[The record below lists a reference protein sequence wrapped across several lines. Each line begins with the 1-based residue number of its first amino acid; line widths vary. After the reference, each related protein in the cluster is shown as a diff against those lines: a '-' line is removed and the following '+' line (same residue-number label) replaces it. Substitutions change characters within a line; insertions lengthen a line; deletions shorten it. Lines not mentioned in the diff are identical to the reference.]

1 MRNRVL
7 CATIAALSVSAG
19 VLSPVVASADE
30 NTAKISIS
38 NITDFHGRFEYAEN
52 SRKPEQSI
60 PGAERLKCAIDKE
73 AEPFGDNH
81 IFTSSGDNIGASP
94 FAAMLLDD
102 APTIDVL
109 NEMGLKVS
117 AVGNHEFDKGAKD
130 LTDRV
135 IPDADFPYLAANAE
149 TVEGT
154 KPYHVEEVDGVK
166 VAFVGTVTD
175 DMPNLVS
182 PDGIEGITWNDPVAT
197 TNKVAK
203 ELKDSGKADV
213 VVALVHAG
221 GIAPEK
227 FENVDVA
234 FLGHTHTVI
243 NQDEKSTPIVLQAGQ
258 YSQDFANVDLSID
271 RTTKKI
277 TVDEA
282 KVVDNATILGCD
294 KKYPEIATIV
304 DAAKSKAEE
313 QGKQVVAK
321 TPVDFTRGKN
331 EGADSGSNRGV
342 ESSLNNLLAEA
353 AKWSVAAN
361 SSVTPDIGIMNAGG
375 VRDDLPAGDVTYKQA
390 FSVQPFGNEN
400 SYKTLKGADFKEAL
414 EQQWKP
420 GQDRPRLA
428 LGLSNNVSYTYNPD
442 AEQGNRITSITI
454 DGKPMDMEKDYIVAG
469 STFLLGGG
477 DSFDALKKGSEM
489 SNIGLVDVDAFIQ
502 YLKSGEELTP
512 RGQSAVG
519 VKVEQPLKA
528 GQDAKIDLS
537 SLIYSQNDDAK
548 KVTVALEDK
557 DGKKIAE
564 GSADID
570 PALGEKGLG
579 EAGKSSVT
587 LKVPADAKDELTLRI
602 TTDKDTDVTMP
613 VKVEGAQGGDDN
625 GNDNN
630 GGKDNNDGNGNGDN
644 NGKDGSSSSSED
656 GSSAK
661 PLLIGLGVTGLLA
674 ALAGV
679 IVAFVPQFAP
689 VRDQINAALKDFG
702 IQI

>member
-7 CATIAALSVSAG
+7 CATIAALSVSAATI
-19 VLSPVVASADE
+19 SPVIAPTAGAE
-30 NTAKISIS
+30 EKTAKISIS
-38 NITDFHGRFEYAEN
+38 NITDFHGRFEYAED
-52 SRKPEQSI
+52 SKKPENSI

-109 NEMGLKVS
+109 NKMGLKVS
-117 AVGNHEFDKGAKD
+117 AVGNHEFDKGAAD
-130 LTDRV
+130 LSDRV
-135 IPDADFPYLAANAE
+135 IADAEFPYLAANAE
-149 TVEGT
+149 SVEGT
-154 KPYHVEEVDGVK
+154 EPYVIKQLDGVN
-166 VAFVGTVTD
+166 VAFIGTVTA

-197 TNKVAK
+197 TNELAK
-203 ELKDSGKADV
+203 KIKDNKEADV

-221 GIAPEK
+221 DIAPEK
-227 FENVDVA
+227 FQNVDVA
-234 FLGHTHTVI
+234 FLGHTHVYVAP
-243 NQDEKSTPIVLQAGQ
+243 DKSTTPVVAQAGS
-258 YSQDFANVDLSID
+258 YSQGFANVDLSID
-271 RTTKKI
+271 RATKKV

-282 KVVDNATILGCD
+282 KIVDNATVLACD
-294 KKYPEIATIV
+294 TKYPGIAATV
-304 DAAKSKAEE
+304 DEAKAQAEE
-313 QGKQVVAK
+313 QGKQVVANS
-321 TPVDFTRGKN
+321 PIDFTRGKN

-342 ESSLNNLLAEA
+342 ESSLSNLLAEA

-361 SSVTPDIGIMNAGG
+361 SNVTPDIGVMNAGG
-375 VRDDLPAGDVTYKQA
+375 VRDDLPAGDVTYQQA

-420 GQDRPRLA
+420 GADRPRLA

-454 DGKPMDMEKDYIVAG
+454 DGKPMDMDKDYVIAG
-469 STFLLGGG
+469 STFLLAGG
-477 DSFDALKKGSEM
+477 DSFDAFKKGSEM

-502 YLKSGEELTP
+502 YLKSGEELAP

-548 KVTVALEDK
+548 KATVALEDRE
-557 DGKKIAE
+557 GKKLAE
-564 GSADID
+564 GSADIN
-570 PALGEKGLG
+570 PALGEKGFG
-579 EAGKSSVT
+579 EAGTASVS
-587 LKVPADAKDELTLRI
+587 LKVPADAKGELTLRI
-602 TTDKDTDVTMP
+602 TTDKGTDVTMP
-613 VKVEGAQGGDDN
+613 VQV
-625 GNDNN
+625 
-630 GGKDNNDGNGNGDN
+630 DG
-644 NGKDGSSSSSED
+644 GKDGSSASSEN
-656 GSSAK
+656 GSSAR
-661 PLLIGLGVTGLLA
+661 PVLVGLGVAGLLA
-674 ALAGV
+674 AFAGV
-679 IVAFVPQFAP
+679 VVAFVPQFAP
-689 VRDQINAALKDFG
+689 IRDQINTVLKDFG

>member
-7 CATIAALSVSAG
+7 CATIAALSVSAAS
-19 VLSPVVASADE
+19 VSPVVANADE

-38 NITDFHGRFEYAEN
+38 NITDFHGRFEYAED
-52 SRKPEQSI
+52 SRNPEKSV

-135 IPDADFPYLAANAE
+135 IPNADFPYLAANAE
-149 TVEGT
+149 TVKGT

-166 VAFVGTVTD
+166 VAFVGTVTA

-197 TNKVAK
+197 TNTLAK
-203 ELKDSGKADV
+203 QIKDSKEADV

-221 GIAPEK
+221 NISPDK

-234 FLGHTHTVI
+234 FLGHTHVYVAP
-243 NQDEKSTPIVLQAGQ
+243 DKSTTPVVAQAGS
-258 YSQDFANVDLSID
+258 YSQGFANVDLSID
-271 RTTKKI
+271 RDTKEI

-282 KVVDNATILGCD
+282 KVVDNATVLACD
-294 KKYPEIATIV
+294 KANPEIAAIV
-304 DAAKSKAEE
+304 DEAKAQAEE
-313 QGKQVVAK
+313 QGKEVVA
-321 TPVDFTRGKN
+321 TSPIDFTRGKN
-331 EGADSGSNRGV
+331 EGDESGSNRGV
-342 ESSLNNLLAEA
+342 ESSLSNLLAEA

-375 VRDDLPAGDVTYKQA
+375 VRDDLPAGEVTYKQA

-442 AEQGNRITSITI
+442 AEQGERITSITI
-454 DGKPMDMEKDYIVAG
+454 DGKPMDMDKDYVVAG

-477 DSFDALKKGSEM
+477 DSFDALTKGSEM

-502 YLKSGEELTP
+502 YLKSGEELAP

-519 VKVEQPLKA
+519 VKVEQPLKP

-548 KVTVALEDK
+548 KVTVKLED
-557 DGKKIAE
+557 AE
-564 GSADID
+564 GKELASAESDID

-579 EAGKSSVT
+579 EAGTASVN
-587 LKVPADAKDELTLRI
+587 LSVPANAPADAVLRI
-602 TTDKDTDVTMP
+602 TTDKGTDVTMP
-613 VKVEGAQGGDDN
+613 VKVEGSQDGGE
-625 GNDNN
+625 
-630 GGKDNNDGNGNGDN
+630 
-644 NGKDGSSSSSED
+644 DGSSGSSND

-661 PLLIGLGVTGLLA
+661 PVLIGLGVAGLLA

>member
-19 VLSPVVASADE
+19 ALSPVVASADE

-52 SRKPEQSI
+52 SKKPEQSI

-102 APTIDVL
+102 GPTIDVL

-135 IPDADFPYLAANAE
+135 IPEADFPYLAANAE
-149 TVEGT
+149 TVKGT
-154 KPYHVEEVDGVK
+154 EPYHVEEVDGVK

-221 GIAPEK
+221 GISPDK

-271 RTTKKI
+271 RATKKI

-282 KVVDNATILGCD
+282 KVVDNATILSCTD

-304 DAAKSKAEE
+304 DAAEAEAEE

-548 KVTVALEDK
+548 KVTVALENK
-557 DGKKIAE
+557 KGKKIAE

-570 PALGEKGLG
+570 PSLGEKGLG
-579 EAGKSSVT
+579 EAGKASVK
-587 LKVPADAKDELTLRI
+587 LSVPAKVPADAVLRI
-602 TTDKDTDVTMP
+602 TTDKGTDVTMP
-613 VKVEGAQGGDDN
+613 VKVEGGQ
-625 GNDNN
+625 
-630 GGKDNNDGNGNGDN
+630 
-644 NGKDGSSSSSED
+644 DGSSSSSED

-661 PLLIGLGVTGLLA
+661 PLLIGLGVTGLLV

>member
-38 NITDFHGRFEYAEN
+38 NITDFHGRFEYAGN
-52 SRKPEQSI
+52 SKKPEQSI

-149 TVEGT
+149 TVDGT

-271 RTTKKI
+271 RATKKI

-282 KVVDNATILGCD
+282 KVVDNATILGCTD
-294 KKYPEIATIV
+294 KKYPEIAAIV
-304 DAAKSKAEE
+304 DTAKSKAEE

-321 TPVDFTRGKN
+321 TPVDFTRGKD
-331 EGADSGSNRGV
+331 EGEESGSNRGV

-375 VRDDLPAGDVTYKQA
+375 VRDDLPAGDITYKQA

-420 GQDRPRLA
+420 GQDRPRLS

-454 DGKPMDMEKDYIVAG
+454 DGKPMDMDKDYIVAG

-477 DSFDALKKGSEM
+477 DSFDALTKGSEM

-579 EAGKSSVT
+579 EAGKASVN
-587 LKVPADAKDELTLRI
+587 LSVPAKVPADAVLRI

-613 VKVEGAQGGDDN
+613 VKVEGGQEGGE
-625 GNDNN
+625 
-630 GGKDNNDGNGNGDN
+630 
-644 NGKDGSSSSSED
+644 DGSSSSSEN

>member
-19 VLSPVVASADE
+19 VLSPVTATADE
-30 NTAKISIS
+30 NIAKISIS
-38 NITDFHGRFEYAEN
+38 NITDFHGRFAPNDVNVRGTDTRDDE
-52 SRKPEQSI
+52 KSI
-60 PGAERLKCAIDKE
+60 PGAERLKCAIDTE
-73 AEPFGDNH
+73 AEGYGDAH
-81 IFTSSGDNIGASP
+81 ILTSSGDNIGASP
-94 FAAMLLDD
+94 FSAMLLDD
-102 APTIDVL
+102 APTIEVL
-109 NEMGLKVS
+109 NEMGLEVS

-130 LTDRV
+130 LSDRV
-135 IPDADFPYLAANAE
+135 IPDAKFPYLAANAE

-166 VAFVGTVTD
+166 VAFIGTVTD

-197 TNKVAK
+197 TNALAK
-203 ELKDSGKADV
+203 QIKGSKEADV

-221 GIAPEK
+221 GITPDK

-234 FLGHTHTVI
+234 FLGHTHVYVKPDT
-243 NQDEKSTPIVLQAGQ
+243 STAPVVAQAGQ
-258 YSQDFANVDLSID
+258 YSQGFANVDLSID
-271 RTTKKI
+271 RATKKI
-277 TVDEA
+277 TVDDA
-282 KVVDNATILGCD
+282 KVVDNATVLGCTD

-304 DAAKSKAEE
+304 DAAEAEAEE

-331 EGADSGSNRGV
+331 EGAESGSNRGV

-375 VRDDLPAGDVTYKQA
+375 VRDDLPAGDITYQQA

-400 SYKTLKGADFKEAL
+400 SYKTLKGADFKDAL

-454 DGKPMDMEKDYIVAG
+454 DGKPMDMDKDYIVAG

-477 DSFDALKKGSEM
+477 DSFDALTKGSEM

-502 YLKSGEELTP
+502 YLKSGEKLTP

-519 VKVEQPLKA
+519 VKFEQPLKA

-548 KVTVALEDK
+548 KVTVALENK
-557 DGKKIAE
+557 KGKKIAE

-579 EAGKSSVT
+579 EAGKASVK
-587 LKVPADAKDELTLRI
+587 LAVPAKVPADAVLRI
-602 TTDKDTDVTMP
+602 TTDKGTDVTMP
-613 VKVEGAQGGDDN
+613 VEIEGGQKGGQDSSS
-625 GNDNN
+625 
-630 GGKDNNDGNGNGDN
+630 
-644 NGKDGSSSSSED
+644 GSSND

-661 PLLIGLGVTGLLA
+661 PVLIGLGVTGLLA

>member
-19 VLSPVVASADE
+19 TISPIVATADE
-30 NTAKISIS
+30 NAAKISIS
-38 NITDFHGRFEYAEN
+38 NITDFHGRFEYAED
-52 SRKPEQSI
+52 SRNPEKSI

-73 AEPFGDNH
+73 AESFGDNH

-94 FAAMLLDD
+94 FSAMLLGD
-102 APTIDVL
+102 APTIGVL
-109 NEMGLKVS
+109 NEMGLEVS

-130 LTDRV
+130 LTGRV

-154 KPYHVEEVDGVK
+154 KPYHIEEVDGVK
-166 VAFVGTVTD
+166 VAFVGTVTA

-197 TNKVAK
+197 TNTLAK
-203 ELKDSGKADV
+203 QIKDSKEADV

-221 GIAPEK
+221 GISPDK
-227 FENVDVA
+227 FENVDIA
-234 FLGHTHTVI
+234 FLGHTHVYVEPDT
-243 NQDEKSTPIVLQAGQ
+243 STTPVVAQAGS
-258 YSQDFANVDLSID
+258 YSQGFANVDLSID
-271 RTTKKI
+271 RATKEI

-282 KVVDNATILGCD
+282 KVVDNATVLGCD
-294 KKYPEIATIV
+294 KKYPAIATIV
-304 DAAKSKAEE
+304 DAAKAEADE
-313 QGKQVVAK
+313 EGKEVVAK

-331 EGADSGSNRGV
+331 EGAESGSNRGV
-342 ESSLNNLLAEA
+342 ESSLSNLLAEA

-375 VRDDLPAGDVTYKQA
+375 VRDDLPAGDITYKQA

-442 AEQGNRITSITI
+442 AEQGERITSITI
-454 DGKPMDMEKDYIVAG
+454 NGKPMDMDKNYIVAG
-469 STFLLGGG
+469 STFLLTGG
-477 DSFDALKKGSEM
+477 DSFDALTKGSEM

-502 YLKSGEELTP
+502 YLRSGEELTP

-519 VKVEQPLKA
+519 VKGEQQLKA
-528 GQDAKIDLS
+528 GEETKIDLS

-548 KVTVALEDK
+548 KVTVALENK
-557 DGKKIAE
+557 KGKKIAE

-570 PALGEKGLG
+570 PALGEEGLG
-579 EAGKSSVT
+579 EAGTASVN
-587 LKVPADAKDELTLRI
+587 LAVPAKVPANAVLRI
-602 TTDKDTDVTMP
+602 TTDNGTNVTIP
-613 VKVEGAQGGDDN
+613 VKVEGGQEA
-625 GNDNN
+625 GN
-630 GGKDNNDGNGNGDN
+630 
-644 NGKDGSSSSSED
+644 DGSSGSSND

-661 PLLIGLGVTGLLA
+661 PVLIGLGVAGLLA

>member
-1 MRNRVL
+1 M
-7 CATIAALSVSAG
+7 
-19 VLSPVVASADE
+19 
-30 NTAKISIS
+30 
-38 NITDFHGRFEYAEN
+38 
-52 SRKPEQSI
+52 
-60 PGAERLKCAIDKE
+60 
-73 AEPFGDNH
+73 
-81 IFTSSGDNIGASP
+81 
-94 FAAMLLDD
+94 
-102 APTIDVL
+102 
-109 NEMGLKVS
+109 
-117 AVGNHEFDKGAKD
+117 
-130 LTDRV
+130 
-135 IPDADFPYLAANAE
+135 
-149 TVEGT
+149 
-154 KPYHVEEVDGVK
+154 K
-166 VAFVGTVTD
+166 VAFVGTVTA

-197 TNKVAK
+197 TNSLAK
-203 ELKDSGKADV
+203 RIKDSKEADV

-221 GIAPEK
+221 GISPDK

-234 FLGHTHTVI
+234 FLGHTHVYVEP
-243 NQDEKSTPIVLQAGQ
+243 DKSTTPVVAQAGS
-258 YSQDFANVDLSID
+258 YSQGFANVDLSID
-271 RTTKKI
+271 RASKNI

-282 KVVDNATILGCD
+282 KVVNGETVLNCD
-294 KKYPEIATIV
+294 KEYPEIAATV
-304 DAAKSKAEE
+304 DAAKEKAEE

-331 EGADSGSNRGV
+331 EGAESGSNRGV
-342 ESSLNNLLAEA
+342 ESSLSNLLAEA

-361 SSVTPDIGIMNAGG
+361 SNVTPDIGIMNAGG
-375 VRDDLPAGDVTYKQA
+375 VRADLHAGDVTYQQA
-390 FSVQPFGNEN
+390 FEVQPFGNEN
-400 SYKTLKGADFKEAL
+400 SYKTLKGTDFKEAL

-454 DGKPMDMEKDYIVAG
+454 DGKPMDMDKDYIVAG

-477 DSFDALKKGSEM
+477 DSFDALTKGSEM

-502 YLKSGEELTP
+502 YLKSGEELAP

-519 VKVEQPLKA
+519 VKGEQQLKA
-528 GQDAKIDLS
+528 GEETKIDLS

-548 KVTVALEDK
+548 KVTVALENK
-557 DGKKIAE
+557 KGKKIAE

-570 PALGEKGLG
+570 PALGEEGLG
-579 EAGKSSVT
+579 EAGTASVN
-587 LKVPADAKDELTLRI
+587 LAVPAKAPANAVLRI
-602 TTDKDTDVTMP
+602 TADNGTDVTMP
-613 VKVEGAQGGDDN
+613 VTVEGGQDDVN
-625 GNDNN
+625 
-630 GGKDNNDGNGNGDN
+630 
-644 NGKDGSSSSSED
+644 DGSSSSSED

>member
-19 VLSPVVASADE
+19 TISPIVATADE

-38 NITDFHGRFEYAEN
+38 NITDFHGRFEANDQTKKDSSELDTE
-52 SRKPEQSI
+52 KSI

-94 FAAMLLDD
+94 FSAMLLDD

-109 NEMGLKVS
+109 NQMGLKVS
-117 AVGNHEFDKGAKD
+117 AVGNHEFDKGADD
-130 LTDRV
+130 LSKRVTDA
-135 IPDADFPYLAANAE
+135 ADFPYLAANAE

-154 KPYHVEEVDGVK
+154 EPYHVEEVDGVK
-166 VAFVGTVTD
+166 VAFVGTVTA

-197 TNKVAK
+197 TNSLAK
-203 ELKDSGKADV
+203 RIKDSKEADV

-221 GIAPEK
+221 GISPDK

-234 FLGHTHTVI
+234 FLGHTHVYVEP
-243 NQDEKSTPIVLQAGQ
+243 DKSTTPVVAQAGS
-258 YSQDFANVDLSID
+258 YSQGFANVDLSID
-271 RTTKKI
+271 RASKNI

-282 KVVDNATILGCD
+282 KVVNGETVLNCD
-294 KKYPEIATIV
+294 KEYPEIAATV
-304 DAAKSKAEE
+304 DAAKEKAEE

-331 EGADSGSNRGV
+331 EGAESGSNRGV
-342 ESSLNNLLAEA
+342 ESSLSNLLAEA

-361 SSVTPDIGIMNAGG
+361 SNVTPDIGIMNAGG
-375 VRDDLPAGDVTYKQA
+375 VRADLHAGDVTYQQA
-390 FSVQPFGNEN
+390 FEVQPFGNEN
-400 SYKTLKGADFKEAL
+400 SYKTLKGTDFKEAL

-454 DGKPMDMEKDYIVAG
+454 DGKPMDMDKDYIVAG

-477 DSFDALKKGSEM
+477 DSFDALTKGSEM

-502 YLKSGEELTP
+502 YLKSGEELAP

-519 VKVEQPLKA
+519 VKGEQQLKA
-528 GQDAKIDLS
+528 GEETKIDLS

-548 KVTVALEDK
+548 KVTVALENK
-557 DGKKIAE
+557 KGKKIAE

-570 PALGEKGLG
+570 PALGEEGLG
-579 EAGKSSVT
+579 EAGTASVN
-587 LKVPADAKDELTLRI
+587 LAVPAKAPANAVLRI
-602 TTDKDTDVTMP
+602 TADNGTDVTMP
-613 VKVEGAQGGDDN
+613 VTVEGGQDDVN
-625 GNDNN
+625 
-630 GGKDNNDGNGNGDN
+630 
-644 NGKDGSSSSSED
+644 DGSSSSSED

>member
-19 VLSPVVASADE
+19 VLSPVTATANE

-38 NITDFHGRFEYAEN
+38 NITDFHGRFEYKED
-52 SRKPEQSI
+52 SKKPEKSI

-73 AEPFGDNH
+73 AEPFGDAH
-81 IFTSSGDNIGASP
+81 ILTSSGDNIGAGP

-149 TVEGT
+149 SVEGT
-154 KPYHVEEVDGVK
+154 KPYHVEDVDGVK
-166 VAFVGTVTD
+166 VAFVGTVTA

-197 TNKVAK
+197 TNTLAK
-203 ELKDSGKADV
+203 QIKDSKEADV

-221 GIAPEK
+221 NISPDK

-234 FLGHTHTVI
+234 FLGHTHVYVAP
-243 NQDEKSTPIVLQAGQ
+243 DKSTTPVVAQAGS
-258 YSQDFANVDLSID
+258 YSQGFANVDLSID
-271 RTTKKI
+271 RDTKEI

-282 KVVDNATILGCD
+282 KVVDNATVLACD
-294 KKYPEIATIV
+294 KANPEIAAIV
-304 DAAKSKAEE
+304 DEAKAQAEE
-313 QGKQVVAK
+313 QGKEVVA
-321 TPVDFTRGKN
+321 TSPIDFTRGKN
-331 EGADSGSNRGV
+331 AGDESGSNRGV
-342 ESSLNNLLAEA
+342 ESSLSNLLAEA

-375 VRDDLPAGDVTYKQA
+375 VRDDLPAGEVTYKQA

-442 AEQGNRITSITI
+442 AEQGERITSITI
-454 DGKPMDMEKDYIVAG
+454 DGKPMDMDKDYVVAG

-477 DSFDALKKGSEM
+477 DSFDALTKGSEM

-502 YLKSGEELTP
+502 YLKSGEELAP

-519 VKVEQPLKA
+519 VKVEQPLKP

-548 KVTVALEDK
+548 KVTVKLED
-557 DGKKIAE
+557 AE
-564 GSADID
+564 GKELASAESDID

-579 EAGKSSVT
+579 EAGTASVN
-587 LKVPADAKDELTLRI
+587 LSVPANAPADAVLRI
-602 TTDKDTDVTMP
+602 TTDKGTDVTMP
-613 VKVEGAQGGDDN
+613 VKVEGSQDGGE
-625 GNDNN
+625 
-630 GGKDNNDGNGNGDN
+630 
-644 NGKDGSSSSSED
+644 DGSSGSSND

-661 PLLIGLGVTGLLA
+661 PVLIGLGVAGLLA